1 MLPTAEP
8 RIATRSWLAR
18 GVCVERMPGS
28 STDTAQLARD
38 LLVRIAGRDRE
49 AFSALF
55 SLVAPRVK
63 AYLLR
68 LGSSQ
73 AAAEELTQDVMLA
86 VWRKAEMFDP
96 VKAGALTWIFVIA
109 RNRRIDSLRRERST
123 VTYGA
128 HPPDAED
135 ESTPLASD
143 AVAGAE
149 RDALVRDA
157 MTTLAPEQLEVV
169 QRSFFDEQPHSEIAA
184 ALNLPIG
191 TVKSRLRLAMAKLR
205 VRLGDLA

>member
-1 MLPTAEP
+1 
-8 RIATRSWLAR
+8 
-18 GVCVERMPGS
+18 MPAP
-28 STDTAQLARD
+28 STDTAQFARD

-49 AFSALF
+49 AFAALF

-63 AYLLR
+63 SYLLR
-68 LGSSQ
+68 LGCSH
-73 AAAEELTQDVMLA
+73 AAAEELTQDVMLT

-128 HPPDAED
+128 QPPEAED
-135 ESTPLASD
+135 ETTPLASES
-143 AVAGAE
+143 VAGAE
-149 RDALVRDA
+149 RDALVRAA
-157 MTTLAPEQLEVV
+157 MTTLAPEQREVV

>member
-1 MLPTAEP
+1 MTLSPQAVCLKGRRNSRSMSDPGASSP
-8 RIATRSWLAR
+8 RASAVSDSIRLTFEMRDSLNAR
-18 GVCVERMPGS
+18 ALR
-28 STDTAQLARD
+28 DTTE
-38 LLVRIAGRDRE
+38 AGR
-49 AFSALF
+49 A
-55 SLVAPRVK
+55 
-63 AYLLR
+63 R
-68 LGSSQ
+68 L
-73 AAAEELTQDVMLA
+73 
-86 VWRKAEMFDP
+86 
-96 VKAGALTWIFVIA
+96 
-109 RNRRIDSLRRERST
+109 DSLRRERST

-128 HPPDAED
+128 HPPDTED

-149 RDALVRDA
+149 RDALVREA

>member
-1 MLPTAEP
+1 
-8 RIATRSWLAR
+8 
-18 GVCVERMPGS
+18 MPGQNS
-28 STDTAQLARD
+28 DLGRLAQE

-49 AFSALF
+49 AFVALF
-55 SLVAPRVK
+55 SLTAPRVK

-68 LGSSQ
+68 LGCTQ
-73 AAAEELTQDVMLA
+73 AAAEELTQDVMLT
-86 VWRKAEMFDP
+86 VWRKAEQFDAA
-96 VKAGALTWIFVIA
+96 KAGALTWIFVIA

-128 HPPDAED
+128 HPPEAVDD
-135 ESTPLASD
+135 ETPLASD

-149 RDALVRDA
+149 RDQLVRAA
-157 MTTLAPEQLEVV
+157 MDTLAPEQREVI
-169 QRSFFDEQPHSEIAA
+169 QRSFFDEQAHSEIAA
-184 ALNLPIG
+184 ALDLPLG